1 MKLDFGKPEA
11 GFFIE
16 EVGSNEVDALNKL
29 NKLSEKFLSA
39 RYNMEKNVSEL
50 SERVYHIG
58 VMNKDNESISCK
70 LSDCLEKLKDIFSS
84 YDLNLVSE
92 GLVGIALLEGYDIKC
107 LIQMKMYRELT
118 SIVRHI
124 SLDTRTLSYMI
135 ESLPDFKKDRVWGEN
150 GLQDLMKY
158 VQSLRIVSS
167 EDNNIDYYKHR
178 DLEYYLGTLDYLI
191 SGEVYIFT
199 DIMERNDNCIQKEL
213 DRAKEGGLR
222 EVADILAN
230 LEGFS
235 ERTKITSY
243 IQAYNY
249 TREKLAGVWL
259 NTGNLKEY
267 NAREELIF
275 RLMKLSKDVRP
286 IKMSDL
292 LDEDVINVT
301 LKRHIKD
308 SDTMV
313 SFIKNL
319 TIANQADLDSVKD
332 ALWSFM
338 YKTKVDKNDENREF
352 LNNFLMDG
360 EVVNL
365 TYTDMG
371 LVYCKKYKPIPTE
384 IDRFLE
390 IIKNNK
396 NPLKYLY

>member
-1 MKLDFGKPEA
+1 MKLDFGKTEE

-16 EVGSNEVDALNKL
+16 EVGSNEVDTFNKL

-39 RYNMEKNVSEL
+39 RYNVEQSASEL
-50 SERVYHIG
+50 S
-58 VMNKDNESISCK
+58 
-70 LSDCLEKLKDIFSS
+70 
-84 YDLNLVSE
+84 VSQ
-92 GLVGIALLEGYDIKC
+92 GIAGIALLEGYDIKC
-107 LIQMKMYRELT
+107 LIDMKMYRELT

-124 SLDTRTLSYMI
+124 SLDTRTLNYMI
-135 ESLPDFKKDRVWGEN
+135 ESLPDLKKDRVWGEN

-178 DLEYYLGTLDYLI
+178 DLEYYLGTLDYFI

-213 DRAKEGGLR
+213 DRAKDNGLR
-222 EVADILAN
+222 AVADILAN

-259 NTGNLKEY
+259 NTGNLEEY

-275 RLMKLSKDVRP
+275 RLMKLSKDVRL
-286 IKMSDL
+286 IKKSEL

-308 SDTMV
+308 SETMV

-319 TIANQADLDSVKD
+319 TIANQTDLDSVKD
-332 ALWSFM
+332 AVRSFM
-338 YKTKVDKNDENREF
+338 YSTKADGNNENREF
-352 LNNFLMDG
+352 LNNFLMNG

-371 LVYCKKYKPIPTE
+371 LVYYKKYKPIPTE

-390 IIKNNK
+390 IITNNK

>member
-1 MKLDFGKPEA
+1 MKLDFGKPEE

-16 EVGSNEVDALNKL
+16 EVGNNEVDAFNKL
-29 NKLSEKFLSA
+29 NKLSEKFLST
-39 RYNMEKNVSEL
+39 RYNAEQSVSEL

-58 VMNKDNESISCK
+58 VMNKDNESISIK
-70 LSDCLEKLKDIFSS
+70 LSDCLERLKGIFES
-84 YDLNLVSE
+84 YDVNMVSQ
-92 GLVGIALLEGYDIKC
+92 GIAGIALLEGYDIKC
-107 LIQMKMYRELT
+107 LIDMKMYRELT

-124 SLDTRTLSYMI
+124 SLDTRTLNYMI
-135 ESLPDFKKDRVWGEN
+135 ESLPDPKKDRVWGEN

-178 DLEYYLGTLDYLI
+178 DLEYYLGTLDYFI

-213 DRAKEGGLR
+213 DRAKNNGLR

-249 TREKLAGVWL
+249 AREKLAGVWL
-259 NTGNLKEY
+259 NTGNLEEY

-275 RLMKLSKDVRP
+275 RLMKLSKDVRL
-286 IKMSDL
+286 IKKSEL
-292 LDEDVINVT
+292 LDEDVINIT

-319 TIANQADLDSVKD
+319 TIANQADLDAVKD
-332 ALWSFM
+332 AVRSFM
-338 YKTKVDKNDENREF
+338 YKTKADGNDENKEF
-352 LNNFLMDG
+352 LNNFLMNG

-365 TYTDMG
+365 KYTDMG
-371 LVYCKKYKPIPTE
+371 LVYYKKCRPLPTE

>member
-1 MKLDFGKPEA
+1 MKLDFGSAKE

-16 EVGSNEVDALNKL
+16 EVGSNEIDAF
-29 NKLSEKFLSA
+29 NKLSKLSERFLST
-39 RYNMEKNVSEL
+39 RYNVEQSVSEL

-58 VMNKDNESISCK
+58 VMNKDNESISIK
-70 LSDCLEKLKDIFSS
+70 LSDCLERLKDIFSS

-92 GLVGIALLEGYDIKC
+92 GIAGIALLEGYDIKC
-107 LIQMKMYRELT
+107 LIEMKMYRELT

-124 SLDTRTLSYMI
+124 SLDTRTLNYMI
-135 ESLPDFKKDRVWGEN
+135 ESLPDFKKDRIWGEN

-213 DRAKEGGLR
+213 DRAKDNGLR
-222 EVADILAN
+222 EVADILEN

-259 NTGNLKEY
+259 NTGNLEEY

-275 RLMKLSKDVRP
+275 RLMKLSKDVRL
-286 IKMSDL
+286 IKKSDL

-301 LKRHIKD
+301 LKSHIKD

-332 ALWSFM
+332 AVRSFM
-338 YKTKVDKNDENREF
+338 YRTKVDGNDENREF
-352 LNNFLMDG
+352 LNNFLING

-371 LVYCKKYKPIPTE
+371 LVYYKKYKPLPTE

>member
-1 MKLDFGKPEA
+1 MKLDFGKPEE

-16 EVGSNEVDALNKL
+16 EVGNNEVDALNKL
-29 NKLSEKFLSA
+29 NKLSEKFLST
-39 RYNMEKNVSEL
+39 RYNAEQSVSEL
-50 SERVYHIG
+50 SKRVYHIG
-58 VMNKDNESISCK
+58 VMNKDNESISIK
-70 LSDCLEKLKDIFSS
+70 LSDCFERLKGIFES
-84 YDLNLVSE
+84 YDVNMVSQ
-92 GLVGIALLEGYDIKC
+92 GIAGIALLEGYDIKC
-107 LIQMKMYRELT
+107 LIDMKMYRELT

-124 SLDTRTLSYMI
+124 SLDTRTLNYMI
-135 ESLPDFKKDRVWGEN
+135 ESLPDPKKDRVWGEN

-178 DLEYYLGTLDYLI
+178 DLEYYLGTLDYFI

-213 DRAKEGGLR
+213 DRAKNNGLR

-249 TREKLAGVWL
+249 AREKLAGVWL
-259 NTGNLKEY
+259 NTGNLEEC

-275 RLMKLSKDVRP
+275 RLMKLSKDVRL
-286 IKMSDL
+286 IKKSEL
-292 LDEDVINVT
+292 LDEDVINIT

-319 TIANQADLDSVKD
+319 TIANQADLDAVKD
-332 ALWSFM
+332 AVRSFM
-338 YKTKVDKNDENREF
+338 YKTKADGNDENKEF
-352 LNNFLMDG
+352 LNNFLMNG

-371 LVYCKKYKPIPTE
+371 LVYYKKYKPIPTE

>member
-1 MKLDFGKPEA
+1 MKLDFGKPEE

-16 EVGSNEVDALNKL
+16 EVGSNEVDAFNKL
-29 NKLSEKFLSA
+29 NKLSEKFLSD
-39 RYNMEKNVSEL
+39 RYNAEQSVVEL
-50 SERVYHIG
+50 GERVYHIG
-58 VMNKDNESISCK
+58 VMNKDNESISSK
-70 LSDCLEKLKDIFSS
+70 LSDCLERLKDIFRT
-84 YDLNLVSE
+84 YDLNLVGE
-92 GLVGIALLEGYDIKC
+92 GLAGIALLEGYDIKC
-107 LIQMKMYRELT
+107 LIEMKMYRELT
-118 SIVRHI
+118 SIVSHI
-124 SLDTRTLSYMI
+124 SLDTKTLNYMI
-135 ESLPDFKKDRVWGEN
+135 ELLPDLKKDRIWGEN

-167 EDNNIDYYKHR
+167 GDNNIDYYKHR
-178 DLEYYLGTLDYLI
+178 DLEYYLGTLDCLI
-191 SGEVYIFT
+191 EGEAYIFT
-199 DIMERNDNCIQKEL
+199 GIMERNDNCIQKEL
-213 DRAKEGGLR
+213 DRAKDSGLR
-222 EVADILAN
+222 EVANFLEN
-230 LEGFS
+230 LDGFS

-243 IQAYNY
+243 IQIYNY

-259 NTGNLKEY
+259 NTGNLEEY

-275 RLMKLSKDVRP
+275 RLMKLSKDVRL
-286 IKMSDL
+286 IKKSEL

-301 LKRHIKD
+301 LKKHIKD

-319 TIANQADLDSVKD
+319 TIANQADLDSVKG
-332 ALWSFM
+332 AVRTFM
-338 YKTKVDKNDENREF
+338 NGIKDDGNDENKEF
-352 LNNFLMDG
+352 LNNFLMNG

-371 LVYCKKYKPIPTE
+371 LVYYKKYKPIPTE

>member
-1 MKLDFGKPEA
+1 MKLDFGKTEE

-16 EVGSNEVDALNKL
+16 EVGGNEIDAVNKL
-29 NKLSEKFLSA
+29 NKLSEKFLSTI
-39 RYNMEKNVSEL
+39 VEL
-50 SERVYHIG
+50 GERVYHIG
-58 VMNKDNESISCK
+58 VMNKDNESISSK
-70 LSDCLEKLKDIFSS
+70 LSDCLERLKDIFRT
-84 YDLNLVSE
+84 YDLNLVGE
-92 GLVGIALLEGYDIKC
+92 GLAGIALLEGYDIKC
-107 LIQMKMYRELT
+107 LIEMKMYRELT

-124 SLDTRTLSYMI
+124 SLDTRTLNYMI
-135 ESLPDFKKDRVWGEN
+135 ELLPDLKKDIIWGEN

-178 DLEYYLGTLDYLI
+178 DLEYYLGTLDYFI

-213 DRAKEGGLR
+213 DRAKDNGLR

-259 NTGNLKEY
+259 NTGNLEEY

-275 RLMKLSKDVRP
+275 RLMKLSKDVRL
-286 IKMSDL
+286 IKKSEL
-292 LDEDVINVT
+292 LDKDVINVT
-301 LKRHIKD
+301 LKKHIKD

-313 SFIKNL
+313 SFIKSL
-319 TIANQADLDSVKD
+319 TIANQPDLDSVKD
-332 ALWSFM
+332 AVRSFM
-338 YKTKVDKNDENREF
+338 YKTKADGNDENREF
-352 LNNFLMDG
+352 LNNFLMNG
-360 EVVNL
+360 EVANL

-371 LVYCKKYKPIPTE
+371 LVYYKKYKPIPTE

-390 IIKNNK
+390 IITNNK
-396 NPLKYLY
+396 NPLKYIY